1 GWPKVVSAET
11 EEKLENGA
19 VELMTIAWVVSI
31 LLVNPVG
38 ESWLFIVQ
46 EDTTVLNRGSTLGAD
61 GVDGVDVLVGLWWDV
76 GPVVPW
82 RDTDLLRNVVETVD
96 GATLVCTGNN
106 KSPGDTLNWVL
117 DDLGLESLPFSL

>member
-1 GWPKVVSAET
+1 LSVGSGHDDTVQISGILVLWIVNAEHAVPHGWPKVVSAET

-82 RDTDLLRNVVETVD
+82 RDTDLLR
-96 GATLVCTGNN
+96 
-106 KSPGDTLNWVL
+106 
-117 DDLGLESLPFSL
+117 